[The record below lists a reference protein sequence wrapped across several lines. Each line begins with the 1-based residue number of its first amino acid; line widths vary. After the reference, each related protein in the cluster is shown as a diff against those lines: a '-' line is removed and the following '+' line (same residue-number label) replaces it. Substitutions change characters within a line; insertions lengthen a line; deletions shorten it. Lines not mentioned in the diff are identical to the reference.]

1 MEISALNRPA
11 LRGMCSMPR
20 QCLRRNGHFTLM
32 SALPPGWQELKDQA
46 SQRSYYYNPTTGV
59 TQWEVPAPTTAPT
72 RDGAKKADVLTASEI
87 RDRRAQQMEKVIAKQ
102 RLQDEEKARRGP
114 LAMKSNQSA
123 IVLALLFIGVPLGT
137 LAFLFLTGI
146 VPNPFEV
153 CIEGGTS
160 C

>member
-1 MEISALNRPA
+1 
-11 LRGMCSMPR
+11 
-20 QCLRRNGHFTLM
+20 M

-59 TQWEVPAPTTAPT
+59 TQWDVPESIASPPT
-72 RDGAKKADVLTASEI
+72 RDGAKKAEQLTPSEV
-87 RDRRAQQMEKVIAKQ
+87 RDRRAEQMEKVMAKQ

-123 IVLALLFIGVPLGT
+123 LALALLFIGVPLGT